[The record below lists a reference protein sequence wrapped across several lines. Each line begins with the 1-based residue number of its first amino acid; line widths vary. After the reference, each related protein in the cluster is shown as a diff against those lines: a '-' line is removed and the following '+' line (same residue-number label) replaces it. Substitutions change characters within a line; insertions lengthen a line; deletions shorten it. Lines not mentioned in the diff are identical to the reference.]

1 MKNYN
6 VTIEDEESEKS
17 FNVNVNS
24 KEEFIEW
31 IELLSSFE
39 KRKKIYFE
47 EIGDEDEE
55 LKEGF

>member
-6 VTIEDEESEKS
+6 VTIEGEENERN

-31 IELLSSFE
+31 IELLSFFE
-39 KRKKIYFE
+39 KSKKIYFE
-47 EIGDEDEE
+47 EVVDITEE
-55 LKEGF
+55 LKEDF

>member
-6 VTIEDEESEKS
+6 VTIEYEESEKS

-39 KRKKIYFE
+39 KSKKIHFE
-47 EIGDEDEE
+47 EVSGEDEE
-55 LKEGF
+55 LKEDF

>member
-6 VTIEDEESEKS
+6 VTIEDEENEKS

-24 KEEFIEW
+24 REEFIEW

-39 KRKKIYFE
+39 KSKKIHFE
-47 EIGDEDEE
+47 EISDEDEE

>member
-24 KEEFIEW
+24 KEEFIEL

-39 KRKKIYFE
+39 KSKKIHFE
-47 EIGDEDEE
+47 EISAEDEE
-55 LKEGF
+55 LKEDF

>member
-6 VTIEDEESEKS
+6 VTIEGKESERN

-24 KEEFIEW
+24 KEEFVEW

-39 KRKKIYFE
+39 KSKKIHFE
-47 EIGDEDEE
+47 EVTTIAEESEED
-55 LKEGF
+55 F